1 MSVTEVAEYVAP
13 SFRIQNTCFLK
24 TFQCEVKVGCKTSF
38 TYKGG
43 SLFTTEIVNNF
54 VFLQNRRI
62 LIKANSVFKNTSI
75 LPVTPL
81 RVYK

>member
-1 MSVTEVAEYVAP
+1 MNVTEVAQCVAP
-13 SFRIQNTCFLK
+13 SFRIQNICFLK
-24 TFQCEVKVGCKTSF
+24 HFKAKYRWDAKQASVIKVDH
-38 TYKGG
+38 Y
-43 SLFTTEIVNNF
+43 SLLKLSITF

-62 LIKANSVFKNTSI
+62 LIKVNSVFKTTSI